1 MVRCSCCCCAGWFI
15 VLDAVLAAAAV
26 IDAMAC
32 WRPGSRTL
40 ARHIHM
46 GVGCLLRYMYVD
58 AAVRHMLLSICSRTV
73 HVHVHD
79 KVGKA
84 LSKLVIQT

>member
-1 MVRCSCCCCAGWFI
+1 
-15 VLDAVLAAAAV
+15 
-26 IDAMAC
+26 
-32 WRPGSRTL
+32 
-40 ARHIHM
+40 M

-84 LSKLVIQT
+84 LSKLLIQI